1 MASQSTTIYTP
12 FADGRTVRDIVE
24 HSPALVRETWC
35 RDLLRH
41 ILDSLERQYATGAP
55 HRPVSPD
62 TIVMLDNNEA
72 LLLPAAEE
80 VGPAGAAT
88 LAADLHALA
97 LVVHYAITA
106 ELPPQGPLGPRLYDE
121 YSGTLTK
128 GLDRC
133 LGPNQRLRP
142 KTIAEMRSLLGIGT
156 DGGDAAVP
164 TMSPTL
170 PAATVDAAGERPA
183 PDASAAQPEAR
194 GPSDGLSPAQLA
206 SLEGTAAP
214 MDTPAVPADEGAA
227 PSEDAAAPPP
237 FAAEPTSPAVQ
248 DAPPVPAPAPDFG
261 LPLPAAVTQEVHAVP
276 PAPAAPEPKTVERA
290 SHEAVPSAPRAETG
304 PRLRTPSA
312 DEAVAGAQAEPAFNR
327 ARRADA
333 APPAGAASLPRTPAT
348 AAAATGATPQ
358 SSATAPPAGPAAVPG
373 FVKAAQQ
380 REEQA
385 ARRAS
390 GRLQR
395 WGLIAGAVIALL
407 AAGSALVHFL
417 QENDARDMAALS
429 LPPAERAANGLDTGE
444 TVVAPSADAAPP
456 AAGSVPADGAGAAG
470 DASPAGVA
478 PDVAASSAAPVPPGV
493 DSVPGKAS
501 EAVVNGTT
509 YKLLI
514 KPWGTVYV
522 DGVDRGVSPPVKR
535 LTLGRGQHTI
545 RIVNPNF
552 PEHVLNVDAGT
563 QESATIEHDFAAKA
577 E

>member
-1 MASQSTTIYTP
+1 MTSQSTTIYTP
-12 FADGRTVRDIVE
+12 FSDGRTVRDIVE

-80 VGPAGAAT
+80 VGPAGPAT

-97 LVVHYAITA
+97 LVAHYAITA
-106 ELPPQGPLGPRLYDE
+106 ELPPEGPLGPRLYDG
-121 YSGTLTK
+121 YSETLTK

-142 KTIAEMRSLLGIGT
+142 KTIAEMRSLLGLGT
-156 DGGDAAVP
+156 DGGDA
-164 TMSPTL
+164 
-170 PAATVDAAGERPA
+170 PA
-183 PDASAAQPEAR
+183 PAPAVAPVVPATPVDLAAEPPAPNVSAAQPSVLAA
-194 GPSDGLSPAQLA
+194 SDGLSPAELA

-214 MDTPAVPADEGAA
+214 MDTPAMPAHESAA
-227 PSEDAAAPPP
+227 PSEETAASPP
-237 FAAEPTSPAVQ
+237 FAAGPTPPATRDV
-248 DAPPVPAPAPDFG
+248 PPAPVPDFG

-276 PAPAAPEPKTVERA
+276 IAPAAPEPQTVERA
-290 SHEAVPSAPRAETG
+290 SHETVRAAPRADTG
-304 PRLRTPSA
+304 PRLHTPSA
-312 DEAVAGAQAEPAFNR
+312 AEAVAGAQAEPAFNP

-333 APPAGAASLPRTPAT
+333 TPPAGAAPLPRTPAM
-348 AAAATGATPQ
+348 AAAATGTEPQ
-358 SSATAPPAGPAAVPG
+358 SGATAAPASPAAVPG
-373 FVKAAQQ
+373 FVKAAQR
-380 REEQA
+380 REEEA

-390 GRLQR
+390 GRVQR
-395 WGLIAGAVIALL
+395 WGWIAGALIVLL

-417 QENDARDMAALS
+417 QEDDARDMVALP

-444 TVVAPSADAAPP
+444 TVLAPSAGTGTAAP

-470 DASPAGVA
+470 DADPAELA
-478 PDVAASSAAPVPPGV
+478 DLAAPVPATV
-493 DSVPGKAS
+493 ASVPGKAS

-535 LTLGRGQHTI
+535 LTLGRGKHEI

-552 PEHVLNVDAGT
+552 PDHVLNVDAGT